1 MIPEEI
7 RVTCHEKAGRE
18 LYIIWTGGFELAF
31 CVSRVEE
38 KPSNYW
44 PWWIRGKEKKTVRHL
59 VYTRPGCRACVV
71 TDLPGDG
78 DVWTW
83 LRGWSHCPPKDPHSP
98 CWSWGQMSGRGPALV
113 MWLWKAKSATQAGE
127 KATCIY
133 FQGSANPWALGINVG
148 RGTPRGKSWTSCQA
162 DAWE

>member
-7 RVTCHEKAGRE
+7 RVTFHEKVERE
-18 LYIIWTGGFELAF
+18 LYIIQIGGFELAF

-44 PWWIRGKEKKTVRHL
+44 PWWIRGKEDSKRFDLYKAWMPSMCDH
-59 VYTRPGCRACVV
+59 RP
-71 TDLPGDG
+71 P
-78 DVWTW
+78 
-83 LRGWSHCPPKDPHSP
+83 RGWWCVDLAKRVKSLSTKDPYSP

-127 KATCIY
+127 KATRIY
-133 FQGSANPWALGINVG
+133 FQGSANPWALGTNVG